1 MIPTA
6 NQRHIDQFYNKV
18 SVIKQT
24 ANCRG
29 RRGADS
35 TDCLIFGQDVQHQI
49 VIHSPEIKTDSLAVC
64 LSGIFS
70 VTDRWVITVS
80 QSWQAVE
87 TKKVEMW
94 NKRLDERGGQGGG
107 RRLSASCY
115 RRVNEKMKW
124 KWILHLV
131 ILFLYPNTEH
141 FMPKITFSSAF
152 VPWNSNTL
160 PHSLEDWMLFVVI
173 TSQISRCTWK
183 FKPITPSNFWI
194 IPSVPP
200 VLYNFQFHFSV
211 TSNATLGR
219 KYFTFSSFSFLHL
232 LILWTQTCRFTVWA
246 YSLVY
251 AVGEEVLWSFT

>member
-1 MIPTA
+1 MLPTA

-87 TKKVEMW
+87 TKKW
-94 NKRLDERGGQGGG
+94 RCGTRGWTRGEDGGG
-107 RRLSASCY
+107 DACLLLAIDESTRKWSENEFCTLSSYFRILIQNVSCQ
-115 RRVNEKMKW
+115 KS
-124 KWILHLV
+124 H
-131 ILFLYPNTEH
+131 FPQCLY
-141 FMPKITFSSAF
+141 
-152 VPWNSNTL
+152 
-160 PHSLEDWMLFVVI
+160 LEP
-173 TSQISRCTWK
+173 
-183 FKPITPSNFWI
+183 PIYLTP
-194 IPSVPP
+194 
-200 VLYNFQFHFSV
+200 
-211 TSNATLGR
+211 
-219 KYFTFSSFSFLHL
+219 
-232 LILWTQTCRFTVWA
+232 
-246 YSLVY
+246 
-251 AVGEEVLWSFT
+251 